1 MNWDLNYV
9 QTEYLIHFMQRI
21 IMNSIAEK
29 YLENNKNINRGYRKL
44 EVWKEAV
51 ELYSFVKKKIKTL
64 SELSFKIKAQ
74 LEDSA
79 LSVSSN
85 IAEGYCRR
93 HLKENIQFNTIALAS
108 LGENYSQIFTLFNAE
123 EINEEWFKEY
133 DKIHYSLENKLI
145 KLNKVSIE
153 NLKVNYDWKNDYQL
167 REVIEKY
174 DAS

>member
-1 MNWDLNYV
+1 MNP
-9 QTEYLIHFMQRI
+9 
-21 IMNSIAEK
+21 SAKK
-29 YLENNKNINRGYRKL
+29 YLEKNKNINRGYRKL

-64 SELSFKIKAQ
+64 KELSFKTKAQ
-74 LEDSA
+74 IEDSA

-108 LGENYSQIFTLFNAE
+108 LGENYSQVFTLFNAE
-123 EINEEWFKEY
+123 EIDENWFEDY

-145 KLNKVSIE
+145 KLNKRSIE
-153 NLKVNYDWKNDYQL
+153 NLMTNYDWKKDYQV
-167 REVIEKY
+167 RELIEKY
-174 DAS
+174 NDL